1 MTDSASAGALAGVR
15 VLDLTHFV
23 AGPAATMALAF
34 MGAEVIKVERPDVD
48 SSQAPLNRLV
58 INSNKKSITL
68 DLKSEAGH
76 ATLLELAKQCDIFV
90 ENFSPGV
97 IERLNLSYET
107 VSNVNPKIIYAQVK

>member
-1 MTDSASAGALAGVR
+1 MTETNGTNSQGALAGVR

-34 MGAEVIKVERPDVD
+34 MGAEVIKVERPEME

-58 INSNKKSITL
+58 VNSNKKSITL
-68 DLKSEAGH
+68 DLKTPAGH
-76 ATLLELAKQCDIFV
+76 ATLLELAKHCDVFV

-97 IERLNLSYET
+97 IERLNLDYET
-107 VSNVNPKIIYAQVK
+107 VSKAN